1 MVRGETE
8 SKSLDMFLQVFFD
21 RILVF
26 QLDFKLEVVA
36 ILRLKKNNLEKKKY
50 GRKTILGA
58 QGDSGGHKVQSSN
71 LQPAMQLMFGPQN
84 IYFKP

>member
-36 ILRLKKNNLEKKKY
+36 ILRLKKNNLEKKKNREGKQY
-50 GRKTILGA
+50 
-58 QGDSGGHKVQSSN
+58 
-71 LQPAMQLMFGPQN
+71 
-84 IYFKP
+84 